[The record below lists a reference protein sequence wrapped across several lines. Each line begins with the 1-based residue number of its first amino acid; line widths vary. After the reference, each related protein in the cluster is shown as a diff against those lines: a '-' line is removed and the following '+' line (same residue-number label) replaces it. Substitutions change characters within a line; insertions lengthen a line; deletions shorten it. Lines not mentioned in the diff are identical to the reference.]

1 MEWKK
6 GNAMQRYKRELLSPA
21 SMRNNDMGESVVMRL
36 RWVATKA
43 VCEGVE
49 GWKGRSGGSPG
60 RGEMCCCADVEA
72 FGLAQAEELTL
83 KPASS

>member
-1 MEWKK
+1 
-6 GNAMQRYKRELLSPA
+6 MQRYKRELSLGLDA
-21 SMRNNDMGESVVMRL
+21 SNDVGESVVMRL